1 MDSDNMLDALLDQ
14 AFVAVMSADY
24 AALEAIDARIDAAL
38 AQGGP
43 IRDQAQLLRLQ
54 RKAERNAIC
63 LQSAARGIRS
73 AVRRLQEVRRAATG
87 LATYDGKG
95 RRVEIAGQG
104 RLSAR
109 F

>member
-1 MDSDNMLDALLDQ
+1 MSQGLPD
-14 AFVAVMSADY
+14 VAIGLGCDRGTPLATV
-24 AALEAIDARIDAAL
+24 LHTLDAAL

-87 LATYDGKG
+87 LATYDDKG